1 MFFTFQQKVKKT
13 GTDLI
18 EQPNTLPQ
26 TKKAA
31 RSNNN
36 SSSSRREPRSDF
48 LLREFY
54 LRNVFGTRIRVNSH
68 AKNINRSTR
77 VKQTITVDRLDLG
90 SHNSTKKL
98 EDEKVEERSISDLQ
112 FTRAF
117 TFSMFDLPDV
127 YKLYNKRIE
136 RRASHDWTD
145 KSIEV

>member
-1 MFFTFQQKVKKT
+1 M
-13 GTDLI
+13 
-18 EQPNTLPQ
+18 PQ

-31 RSNNN
+31 RTNNN
-36 SSSSRREPRSDF
+36 SNGSRYEPRSDF

-54 LRNVFGTRIRVNSH
+54 LRNVFGNRIRVNSH

-90 SHNSTKKL
+90 SHNSTNKPEDGKK
-98 EDEKVEERSISDLQ
+98 DEEGSISGLS

-145 KSIEV
+145 NSIEV

>member
-1 MFFTFQQKVKKT
+1 M
-13 GTDLI
+13 
-18 EQPNTLPQ
+18 PQ

-36 SSSSRREPRSDF
+36 SSSSRHEPRSDF

-90 SHNSTKKL
+90 SHNSTKKPE
-98 EDEKVEERSISDLQ
+98 EDEKEEERSISDLS

-136 RRASHDWTD
+136 RRVSHDWTD
-145 KSIEV
+145 NSIEV